1 MKKYFMSVAALAGMM
16 SLAACSSDDIV
27 SPADNDVQTIK
38 IAVASTG
45 DKSTRSRDLNSEEP
59 GQNIESVAVV
69 IRNKATNAVVYQK
82 VIPNWNTDKVSSI
95 YTDNGHGRECTLKL
109 EGADRL
115 NAGEYTITAVGYTA
129 ADFKDNTNTIESAT
143 KGKVVAG
150 NFTAEVADGKAA
162 QEAFAG
168 ESSINL
174 LENHAAINTSVTL
187 HRQVAGYYGYF
198 TSIPVE
204 VNSKKVTNVRLVAR
218 SKNMKLT
225 YGNFNSSFTTTTTNS
240 DIMYVVN
247 GSEPT
252 ITKDAKFNGS
262 ADNDAYTVY
271 NIKVAEWFTQGDM
284 NNDGILDEKDALT
297 TKDGKEGWTNA
308 LAAKGYKTYQKGTI
322 FAGGFAVPFA
332 ATADATLELQLLDET
347 GEILK
352 SWTVAMATA
361 QPTGKGV
368 DGVDLT
374 VPETAQNFSF
384 FRNHMYTLGKKV
396 DNTDKPGTTTP
407 DEPEPLDKSQSM
419 ILRVNDNWE
428 VINRMTIG
436 D

>member
-59 GQNIESVAVV
+59 GQNIENVAVV

-82 VIPNWNTDKVSSI
+82 VITNWNTDPVSKP
-95 YTDNGHGRECTLKL
+95 YTENGHGRECTLKL
-109 EGADRL
+109 EKGQRL
-115 NAGEYTITAVGYTA
+115 KAGEYTITAVGYTA

-143 KGKVVAG
+143 MGKVVPG
-150 NFTAEVADGKAA
+150 NFTAEVPDDKAA

-168 ESSINL
+168 ESSIKL
-174 LENHAAINTSVTL
+174 LEDYAAINPSVTL

-198 TSIPVE
+198 TSIPVK
-204 VNSKKVTNVRLVAR
+204 VNNKTVTDVRLVAR
-218 SKNMKLT
+218 SKNTKLT
-225 YGNFNSSFTTTTTNS
+225 YGNFNSNFTTTNS
-240 DIMYVVN
+240 DVMYVVN
-247 GSEPT
+247 GSEPAT
-252 ITKDAKFNGS
+252 TKDAKFNGS
-262 ADNDAYTVY
+262 ADNDAYTLY
-271 NIKVAEWFTQGDM
+271 NIKVVDWFTKGDT
-284 NNDGILDEKDALT
+284 NNDGILDEKDALI
-297 TKDGKEGWTNA
+297 KDGWTNA
-308 LAAKGYKTYQKGTI
+308 LAGKGYLTYQPGTI

-332 ATADATLELQLLDET
+332 ATADATLELQLLDVS

-361 QPTGKGV
+361 QSAGQGV
-368 DGVDLT
+368 DGVALT
-374 VPETAQNFSF
+374 VPETTQNFSF

-396 DNTDKPGTTTP
+396 DNTKDKPGTTTP
-407 DEPEPLDKSQSM
+407 DQPEPLDKSQSM

>member
-59 GQNIESVAVV
+59 AQNIENVAVV
-69 IRNKATNAVVYQK
+69 IRNKKTNEVVYHK
-82 VIPNWNTDKVSSI
+82 IIPNWNTETVSKP

-129 ADFKDNTNTIESAT
+129 ADFKENTNTIESAT
-143 KGKVVAG
+143 KGKIVTG
-150 NFTAEVADGKAA
+150 NFTAEVPDDKAA

-168 ESSINL
+168 ESSIEL

-198 TSIPVE
+198 TSIPVKVDNKE
-204 VNSKKVTNVRLVAR
+204 VTNVRLVAR

-225 YGNFNSSFTTTTTNS
+225 YGNFNTNFTTTNS

-247 GSEPT
+247 GSEPAT
-252 ITKDAKFNGS
+252 TKDAKFKGS

-271 NIKVAEWFTQGDM
+271 NIKVTDWFSLGDT
-284 NNDGILDEKDALT
+284 NNDGILDEKDN
-297 TKDGKEGWTNA
+297 GWTNA
-308 LAAKGYKTYQKGTI
+308 LATKGYLTYQPGTI

-332 ATADATLELQLLDET
+332 AVDAATLELQLLDAS
-347 GEILK
+347 GDILK
-352 SWTVAMATA
+352 SWTVEMAAA
-361 QPTGKGV
+361 QSAGQDVEKAALPV
-368 DGVDLT
+368 A
-374 VPETAQNFSF
+374 ETTQHFSF
-384 FRNHMYTLGKKV
+384 FRNHMYTLGKKM
-396 DNTDKPGTTTP
+396 DNTTTPGTTP
-407 DEPEPLDKSQSM
+407 DQPEPLDKSQSM

>member
-59 GQNIESVAVV
+59 NQNIENVAVV
-69 IRNKATNAVVYQK
+69 IRDKANTVVYQK
-82 VIPNWNTDKVSSI
+82 VITDWKTASSI

-143 KGKVVAG
+143 KGKVVPG
-150 NFTAEVADGKAA
+150 NFTAEVPDDKAA

-174 LENHAAINTSVTL
+174 LADHAAINTSVTL

-198 TSIPVE
+198 TSIPVKVDNKE
-204 VNSKKVTNVRLVAR
+204 VTDVRLVAR

-225 YGNFNSSFTTTTTNS
+225 YGNFNSSFTTTN
-240 DIMYVVN
+240 DKIMYVVN
-247 GSEPT
+247 GSEAAT
-252 ITKDAKFNGS
+252 TKDAKFKGS
-262 ADNDAYTVY
+262 ADNNAYTVY
-271 NIKVAEWFTQGDM
+271 NIKVTDWFKNGDT
-284 NNDGILDEKDALT
+284 NKDGILDEKD
-297 TKDGKEGWTNA
+297 DWTNA
-308 LAAKGYKTYQKGTI
+308 LAGKGYLTYQKGTI

-332 ATADATLELQLLDET
+332 AANDATLELQLLDGT

-352 SWTVAMATA
+352 SWTVEMATA
-361 QPTGKGV
+361 QSAGQDVEKAALPV
-368 DGVDLT
+368 A
-374 VPETAQNFSF
+374 ETTQNFSF

-396 DNTDKPGTTTP
+396 DNTDNKPGTTTP
-407 DEPEPLDKSQSM
+407 DQPEPLDKSQSI

>member
-59 GQNIESVAVV
+59 AQNIENVAVV
-69 IRNKATNAVVYQK
+69 IRNKATNAVVYQT
-82 VIPNWNTDKVSSI
+82 IINGWNTKSNI
-95 YTDNGHGRECTLKL
+95 YTDNGHGREYTLKL
-109 EGADRL
+109 EKDQRL
-115 NAGEYTITAVGYTA
+115 KAGEYTITAVGYTA
-129 ADFKDNTNTIESAT
+129 DDFKSNTIVNAT
-143 KGKVVAG
+143 KGNVAAG

-168 ESSINL
+168 ESSIKL
-174 LENHAAINTSVTL
+174 LEDYAAINPSVTL

-198 TSIPVE
+198 TSIPVKVDNKE
-204 VNSKKVTNVRLVAR
+204 VTDVRLVAR

-225 YGNFNSSFTTTTTNS
+225 YGNFNSNFTTTN
-240 DIMYVVN
+240 DKIMYVVN
-247 GSEPT
+247 GSEAAT
-252 ITKDAKFNGS
+252 TKDAKFKGS

-271 NIKVAEWFTQGDM
+271 DIKVAKWFTKGDT
-284 NNDGILDEKDALT
+284 NNDGILDEKDALA
-297 TKDGKEGWTNA
+297 KDGWTNA
-308 LAAKGYKTYQKGTI
+308 LADKDYLTYQKGTI

-332 ATADATLELQLLDET
+332 ATADATLELQLLDAS

-352 SWTVAMATA
+352 SWTVEMATA
-361 QPTGKGV
+361 QTAGQGV
-368 DGVDLT
+368 DGVALT
-374 VPETAQNFSF
+374 VPETVQNFSF

-396 DNTDKPGTTTP
+396 DNTTTPGTTP
-407 DEPEPLDKSQSM
+407 DQPEPLDKSQSM

>member
-59 GQNIESVAVV
+59 NQNIENVAVV
-69 IRNKATNAVVYQK
+69 IRNKATNAVVYHK
-82 VIPNWNTDKVSSI
+82 VIANWNTDKVSSI

-129 ADFKDNTNTIESAT
+129 ADFKNNTIEGAT
-143 KGKVVAG
+143 TGKASG

-174 LENHAAINTSVTL
+174 LADHAAINTSVTL

-198 TSIPVE
+198 TSIPVKVDNKE
-204 VNSKKVTNVRLVAR
+204 VTNVRLVAR
-218 SKNMKLT
+218 SKNTKLT
-225 YGNFNSSFTTTTTNS
+225 YGNFNSSFTTTN
-240 DIMYVVN
+240 DNIMYVVN
-247 GSEPT
+247 GSEAAT
-252 ITKDAKFNGS
+252 TKDAKFNGS
-262 ADNDAYTVY
+262 TANDAYTVY
-271 NIKVAEWFTQGDM
+271 NIKVADWFTQGDT
-284 NNDGILDEKDALT
+284 NKDGILDEKD
-297 TKDGKEGWTNA
+297 DWINA
-308 LAAKGYKTYQKGTI
+308 LAAKGYLTYQKGTI

-332 ATADATLELQLLDET
+332 AANDATLELQLLDVN
-347 GEILK
+347 GDILK
-352 SWTVAMATA
+352 SWTVAMAAA

-374 VPETAQNFSF
+374 VPETTKNFSF

-396 DNTDKPGTTTP
+396 DNTNTPGTTP
-407 DEPEPLDKSQSM
+407 DQPEPLDKSQSM

>member
-1 MKKYFMSVAALAGMM
+1 MKKFFMSVAALAGMM

-27 SPADNDVQTIK
+27 SPADNDVQTIQ

-45 DKSTRSRDLNSEEP
+45 DKATRGRDLNSEEP
-59 GQNIESVAVV
+59 AQKIENVAVV
-69 IRNKATNAVVYQK
+69 IRDKATNTVVYQTIINDWDTK
-82 VIPNWNTDKVSSI
+82 SKP

-143 KGKVVAG
+143 KGKVVPG
-150 NFTAEVADGKAA
+150 NFTAEVPDDKAA

-168 ESSINL
+168 ESSIKL
-174 LENHAAINTSVTL
+174 LEDHAAINPSVTL

-204 VNSKKVTNVRLVAR
+204 VNGKKVTNVRLVAR
-218 SKNMKLT
+218 SKNTKLT
-225 YGNFNSSFTTTTTNS
+225 YGNFNSSFTTTN
-240 DIMYVVN
+240 DKIMYVVN
-247 GSEPT
+247 GSEPAT
-252 ITKDAKFNGS
+252 TKDAKFKGS
-262 ADNDAYTVY
+262 ADNNAYTVY
-271 NIKVAEWFTQGDM
+271 NIKVDAWFTHGDM
-284 NNDGILDEKDALT
+284 NNDGILDEKDALI
-297 TKDGKEGWTNA
+297 KDGWTNA
-308 LAAKGYKTYQKGTI
+308 LADKGYLTYQPGTI

-332 ATADATLELQLLDET
+332 ATADATLELQLLDVS

-361 QPTGKGV
+361 QSAGQGV
-368 DGVDLT
+368 DGVALT
-374 VPETAQNFSF
+374 VPETTQNFSF

-396 DNTDKPGTTTP
+396 DNTKDKPGTTTP
-407 DEPEPLDKSQSM
+407 DEPEPLDKAQSI

>member
-69 IRNKATNAVVYQK
+69 IRDKATNAVVYHK
-82 VIPNWNTDKVSSI
+82 IITDWNTASSI
-95 YTDNGHGRECTLKL
+95 YTDNGHGREYTLKL
-109 EGADRL
+109 EKEQRL

-129 ADFKDNTNTIESAT
+129 ADFKNNTIESAT
-143 KGKVVAG
+143 TGVAAG

-168 ESSINL
+168 ESSIKL
-174 LENHAAINTSVTL
+174 LEDHEGINPSVTL

-218 SKNMKLT
+218 SKNTKLT
-225 YGNFNSSFTTTTTNS
+225 YGNFNSNFTTTNK

-247 GSEPT
+247 GSEPAT
-252 ITKDAKFNGS
+252 TKDAKFNGS

-271 NIKVAEWFTQGDM
+271 NIKVDEWFTNGDT
-284 NNDGILDEKDALT
+284 NNDGILDEKD
-297 TKDGKEGWTNA
+297 EGWKNPLT
-308 LAAKGYKTYQKGTI
+308 AKGYKTYQPGTI

-332 ATADATLELQLLDET
+332 ATADATLELQLLDVS

-352 SWTVAMATA
+352 SWTVAMAAA
-361 QPTGKGV
+361 QPNGQGV
-368 DGVDLT
+368 DGVALT

-407 DEPEPLDKSQSM
+407 DQPEPLDKSQSM

>member
-1 MKKYFMSVAALAGMM
+1 MSVAALAGMM

-45 DKSTRSRDLNSEEP
+45 DKSMRSRDLNSEEP
-59 GQNIESVAVV
+59 AQKIENVAVV
-69 IRNKATNAVVYQK
+69 IRDKANKVVYQTIINDWDTK
-82 VIPNWNTDKVSSI
+82 SKP

-109 EGADRL
+109 EGNDRL

-143 KGKVVAG
+143 MGKVVPG
-150 NFTAEVADGKAA
+150 NFTAEVPDDKAA

-198 TSIPVE
+198 TSIPVK
-204 VNSKKVTNVRLVAR
+204 VDNKDVTNVRLVAR

-225 YGNFNSSFTTTTTNS
+225 YGNFNSNFTTTNS

-247 GSEPT
+247 GSEPAT
-252 ITKDAKFNGS
+252 IKDAKFKGS

-271 NIKVAEWFTQGDM
+271 NIKVTEWFTKGDT
-284 NNDGILDEKDALT
+284 NKDGILDEKDT
-297 TKDGKEGWTNA
+297 NWTNP
-308 LAAKGYKTYQKGTI
+308 LEPNGYKTYQPGTI

-332 ATADATLELQLLDET
+332 ATDAATLELQLLDAS

-352 SWTVAMATA
+352 SWTVEMAAA
-361 QPTGKGV
+361 QPTGQDV
-368 DGVDLT
+368 DKVALPT
-374 VPETAQNFSF
+374 ETTQNFSF

-396 DNTDKPGTTTP
+396 DNTKDKPGTTTP
-407 DEPEPLDKSQSM
+407 DQPEPLDKSQSM

>member
-1 MKKYFMSVAALAGMM
+1 MSVAALAGMM

-59 GQNIESVAVV
+59 GQNIENVAVV

-82 VIPNWNTDKVSSI
+82 VITNWNLETVSKP

-109 EGADRL
+109 EGDDRL

-143 KGKVVAG
+143 KGKVVPG
-150 NFTAEVADGKAA
+150 NFTAEVPDDKAA

-198 TSIPVE
+198 TSIPVK
-204 VNSKKVTNVRLVAR
+204 VNNKTVTNVRLVAR
-218 SKNMKLT
+218 SKNTKLT
-225 YGNFNSSFTTTTTNS
+225 YGNFNSNFTTTN
-240 DIMYVVN
+240 DKIMYVVN
-247 GSEPT
+247 GSEPAT
-252 ITKDAKFNGS
+252 TKDAKFNGS
-262 ADNDAYTVY
+262 AENDAYTVY
-271 NIKVAEWFTQGDM
+271 NIKVDEWFTTSDT
-284 NNDGILDEKDALT
+284 NKDGILDEKD
-297 TKDGKEGWTNA
+297 DWTNA
-308 LAAKGYKTYQKGTI
+308 LAGKGYLTYQKGTI

-332 ATADATLELQLLDET
+332 AANDATLELQLLDAS

-361 QPTGKGV
+361 QPTGQDVEKAT
-368 DGVDLT
+368 LPAET
-374 VPETAQNFSF
+374 VQNFSF

>member
-1 MKKYFMSVAALAGMM
+1 MSVAALAGMM

-45 DKSTRSRDLNSEEP
+45 DKSMRSRDLNSEEP
-59 GQNIESVAVV
+59 AQKIENVAVV
-69 IRNKATNAVVYQK
+69 IRDKATNTVVYQTIINDWDTK
-82 VIPNWNTDKVSSI
+82 SKP

-109 EGADRL
+109 EGNDRL

-143 KGKVVAG
+143 MGKVVPG
-150 NFTAEVADGKAA
+150 NFTAEVPDDKAA

-198 TSIPVE
+198 TSIPVK
-204 VNSKKVTNVRLVAR
+204 VDNKDVTNVRLVAR

-225 YGNFNSSFTTTTTNS
+225 YGNFNSNFTTTNS

-247 GSEPT
+247 GSEPAT
-252 ITKDAKFNGS
+252 IKDAKFKGS

-271 NIKVAEWFTQGDM
+271 NIKVTDWFTKGDT
-284 NNDGILDEKDALT
+284 NKDGILDEKDT
-297 TKDGKEGWTNA
+297 NWTNP
-308 LAAKGYKTYQKGTI
+308 LEPNGYKTYQPGTI

-332 ATADATLELQLLDET
+332 ATDAATLELQLLDAS

-352 SWTVAMATA
+352 SWTVEMAAA
-361 QPTGKGV
+361 QPTGQDV
-368 DGVDLT
+368 DKVALPT
-374 VPETAQNFSF
+374 ETTQNFSF

-396 DNTDKPGTTTP
+396 DNKDSHTPGTNP
-407 DEPEPLDKSQSM
+407 NEPEPLDKAQSI

>member
-1 MKKYFMSVAALAGMM
+1 MKKFFMSVAALAGMM

-27 SPADNDVQTIK
+27 SPADNDVQTIQ

-45 DKSTRSRDLNSEEP
+45 DKATRGRDLNSEEP
-59 GQNIESVAVV
+59 DQKIESVTVV
-69 IRNKATNAVVYQK
+69 IRNKATNAVVYK
-82 VIPNWNTDKVSSI
+82 GDIPKWNTVSST
-95 YTDNGHGRECTLKL
+95 YTDNGHGRKYTLKL

-129 ADFKDNTNTIESAT
+129 DDFKTNTIVDAK
-143 KGKVVAG
+143 KGEVAAG

-168 ESSINL
+168 ESSIKL
-174 LENHAAINTSVTL
+174 LEDHAAINPSVTL

-204 VNSKKVTNVRLVAR
+204 VNSKKVTDVRLVAR

-225 YGNFNSSFTTTTTNS
+225 YGNFNSSFTTTNK

-247 GSEPT
+247 GSEPAT
-252 ITKDAKFNGS
+252 TKDAKFKGS
-262 ADNDAYTVY
+262 ADNDAYTLY
-271 NIKVAEWFTQGDM
+271 NIKVTEWFTKGDT
-284 NNDGILDEKDALT
+284 NKDGILDEKDT
-297 TKDGKEGWTNA
+297 NWTNP
-308 LAAKGYKTYQKGTI
+308 LEPNGYKTYQPGTI
-322 FAGGFAVPFA
+322 FAGGFAVPFT
-332 ATADATLELQLLDET
+332 ATDAATLELQLLDES

-352 SWTVAMATA
+352 SWTVAMATP
-361 QPTGKGV
+361 QPAGQGV
-368 DGVDLT
+368 DGVALT

-396 DNTDKPGTTTP
+396 DNTNNKPGTTTP
-407 DEPEPLDKSQSM
+407 DQPEPLDKSQSI

>member
-1 MKKYFMSVAALAGMM
+1 MSVAALAGMM

-59 GQNIESVAVV
+59 AQNIGNVAVV
-69 IRNKATNAVVYQK
+69 IRDKANKVVYQK
-82 VIPNWNTDKVSSI
+82 VITDWQTASNI
-95 YTDNGHGRECTLKL
+95 YTDNGHGREYTLKL
-109 EGADRL
+109 EKGKRL
-115 NAGEYTITAVGYTA
+115 KAGEYTITAVGYTA
-129 ADFKDNTNTIESAT
+129 GDFKSNTILDAT
-143 KGKVVAG
+143 EGNVAAG
-150 NFTAEVADGKAA
+150 NFTAEEADGKAA

-174 LENHAAINTSVTL
+174 LEDYAAINPSVTL

-198 TSIPVE
+198 TSIPVK
-204 VNSKKVTNVRLVAR
+204 VNNKTVTNVRLVAR
-218 SKNMKLT
+218 SKNTKLT
-225 YGNFNSSFTTTTTNS
+225 YGNFNSSFTTTNR

-247 GSEPT
+247 GSEPAT
-252 ITKDAKFNGS
+252 TKDAKFKGS

-271 NIKVAEWFTQGDM
+271 NIKVDEWFTQGDM
-284 NNDGILDEKDALT
+284 NNDGILDEKDALI
-297 TKDGKEGWTNA
+297 TKGGKKGWTNA
-308 LAAKGYKTYQKGTI
+308 LESKGYKTYQEGTI

-332 ATADATLELQLLDET
+332 ATADATLELQLLDAS

-352 SWTVAMATA
+352 SWTVEMATA
-361 QPTGKGV
+361 QTAGQGV
-368 DGVDLT
+368 DGVALPT
-374 VPETAQNFSF
+374 ETTQNFSF

>member
-1 MKKYFMSVAALAGMM
+1 MSVAALAGMM

-45 DKSTRSRDLNSEEP
+45 DKSMRSRDLNSEEP
-59 GQNIESVAVV
+59 AQKIENVAVV
-69 IRNKATNAVVYQK
+69 IRDKANKVVSQTIINDWDTK
-82 VIPNWNTDKVSSI
+82 SKP

-109 EGADRL
+109 EGNDRL

-143 KGKVVAG
+143 MGKVVPG
-150 NFTAEVADGKAA
+150 NFTAEVPDDKAA

-198 TSIPVE
+198 TSIPVK
-204 VNSKKVTNVRLVAR
+204 VDNKDVTNVRLVAR

-225 YGNFNSSFTTTTTNS
+225 YGNFNSNFTTTNS

-247 GSEPT
+247 GSEPAT
-252 ITKDAKFNGS
+252 IKDAKFKGS

-271 NIKVAEWFTQGDM
+271 NIKVTDWFTKGDT
-284 NNDGILDEKDALT
+284 NKDGILDEKDT
-297 TKDGKEGWTNA
+297 NWTNP
-308 LAAKGYKTYQKGTI
+308 LEPNGYKTYQPGTI

-332 ATADATLELQLLDET
+332 ATDAATLELQLLDAS

-352 SWTVAMATA
+352 SWTVEMAAA
-361 QPTGKGV
+361 QPTGQDV
-368 DGVDLT
+368 DKVALPT
-374 VPETAQNFSF
+374 ETTQNFSF

-396 DNTDKPGTTTP
+396 DNTKDKPGTTTP
-407 DEPEPLDKSQSM
+407 DQPEPLDKSQSM

>member
-1 MKKYFMSVAALAGMM
+1 MSVAALAGMM

-59 GQNIESVAVV
+59 GQNIENVAVV
-69 IRNKATNAVVYQK
+69 IRNKATNAVVYQT
-82 VIPNWNTDKVSSI
+82 IINDWNTKSSI
-95 YTDNGHGRECTLKL
+95 YTDNGHGREYTLKL
-109 EGADRL
+109 EAAKRL

-129 ADFKDNTNTIESAT
+129 DDFKNNTIESAT
-143 KGKVVAG
+143 TGVVAG

-198 TSIPVE
+198 TSIPVKVDNKE
-204 VNSKKVTNVRLVAR
+204 VTNVRLVAR
-218 SKNMKLT
+218 SKNTKLT
-225 YGNFNSSFTTTTTNS
+225 YGNFNSSFTTTNS

-247 GSEPT
+247 GSEPAT
-252 ITKDAKFNGS
+252 TKDAKFKGS
-262 ADNDAYTVY
+262 ADNDAYTLY
-271 NIKVAEWFTQGDM
+271 NIKVADWFTTGDT
-284 NNDGILDEKDALT
+284 NKDGILDEKDT
-297 TKDGKEGWTNA
+297 NWTNA
-308 LAAKGYKTYQKGTI
+308 LEAKGYKTYQPGTI

-332 ATADATLELQLLDET
+332 ATDAATLELQLLDAS

-361 QPTGKGV
+361 QPAGQGV
-368 DGVDLT
+368 DGVALT

-384 FRNHMYTLGKKV
+384 FRNHMYTLGKKM

>member
-1 MKKYFMSVAALAGMM
+1 MSVAALAGMM

-59 GQNIESVAVV
+59 NQNIENVAVV
-69 IRNKATNAVVYQK
+69 IRDKANTVVYQK
-82 VIPNWNTDKVSSI
+82 VITDWKTASSI
-95 YTDNGHGRECTLKL
+95 YTDNGHGREYTLKL
-109 EGADRL
+109 EKGQRL
-115 NAGEYTITAVGYTA
+115 KAGEYTITAVGYTA
-129 ADFKDNTNTIESAT
+129 ADFKNNTIESAT
-143 KGKVVAG
+143 GVVAG

-168 ESSINL
+168 ESSIKL
-174 LENHAAINTSVTL
+174 LEDYAAINPSVTL

-198 TSIPVE
+198 TSIPFK
-204 VNSKKVTNVRLVAR
+204 VNNKTVTNVRLVAR
-218 SKNMKLT
+218 SKNTKLT
-225 YGNFNSSFTTTTTNS
+225 YGNFNSNFTTTN
-240 DIMYVVN
+240 DKIMYVVN
-247 GSEPT
+247 GSEPAT
-252 ITKDAKFNGS
+252 TKDAKFNGS
-262 ADNDAYTVY
+262 AENDAYTVY
-271 NIKVAEWFTQGDM
+271 NIKVDDWFTQGDM

-297 TKDGKEGWTNA
+297 EGGWTNA
-308 LAAKGYKTYQKGTI
+308 LADKGYLTYQPGTI

-332 ATADATLELQLLDET
+332 ATTAATLELQLLDAS

-352 SWTVAMATA
+352 SWTVAMATKQTA
-361 QPTGKGV
+361 GQGV
-368 DGVDLT
+368 DGVALT
-374 VPETAQNFSF
+374 VPETVQNFSF

-396 DNTDKPGTTTP
+396 DNTKDKPGTTTP

>member
-45 DKSTRSRDLNSEEP
+45 DKSTRSRDLYSEEP
-59 GQNIESVAVV
+59 AQNIENVAVV
-69 IRNKATNAVVYQK
+69 IRDKATNTVVYQTIINGWDTK
-82 VIPNWNTDKVSSI
+82 SKP
-95 YTDNGHGRECTLKL
+95 YTDNGHGREYTLKL
-109 EGADRL
+109 EKDQRL
-115 NAGEYTITAVGYTA
+115 NAGKYTITAVGYTA

-143 KGKVVAG
+143 KGKVVPG
-150 NFTAEVADGKAA
+150 NFTAEVPDDKAA

-168 ESSINL
+168 ESSIEL

-204 VNSKKVTNVRLVAR
+204 VNSKKVTDVRLVAR

-225 YGNFNSSFTTTTTNS
+225 YGNFNSSFTTTNK

-247 GSEPT
+247 GSEPAT
-252 ITKDAKFNGS
+252 TKDAKFNGS
-262 ADNDAYTVY
+262 AENDAYTVY
-271 NIKVAEWFTQGDM
+271 NIKVTDWFTKGDT
-284 NNDGILDEKDALT
+284 NKDGILDEKDT
-297 TKDGKEGWTNA
+297 NWTNP
-308 LAAKGYKTYQKGTI
+308 LEPNGYKTSQPGTI

-332 ATADATLELQLLDET
+332 ATDAATLELQLLDAS

-352 SWTVAMATA
+352 SWTVEMAAA
-361 QPTGKGV
+361 QPTGQDV
-368 DGVDLT
+368 DKVALPT
-374 VPETAQNFSF
+374 ETTQNFSF

-396 DNTDKPGTTTP
+396 DNTNNKPGTTTP
-407 DEPEPLDKSQSM
+407 DQPEPLDKSQSM

>member
-45 DKSTRSRDLNSEEP
+45 DKATRGRDLNSEEP
-59 GQNIESVAVV
+59 DQKIENVTVV
-69 IRNKATNAVVYQK
+69 IRDKANTVVYQTIINDWDTK
-82 VIPNWNTDKVSSI
+82 SKP
-95 YTDNGHGRECTLKL
+95 YTDNGHGREYTLKL
-109 EGADRL
+109 EKDQRL

-143 KGKVVAG
+143 KGKVVPG
-150 NFTAEVADGKAA
+150 NFTAEVPDDKAA

-168 ESSINL
+168 ESSIEL

-204 VNSKKVTNVRLVAR
+204 VNGKKVTDVRLVAR

-225 YGNFNSSFTTTTTNS
+225 YGNFNSSFTTTNK

-247 GSEPT
+247 GSEPAT
-252 ITKDAKFNGS
+252 TKDAKFKGS
-262 ADNDAYTVY
+262 ADNDAYTLY
-271 NIKVAEWFTQGDM
+271 NIKVGDWFTKGDT
-284 NNDGILDEKDALT
+284 NNDGILDEKDVL
-297 TKDGKEGWTNA
+297 TKDGEEAWINPLKS
-308 LAAKGYKTYQKGTI
+308 KGYETYQKGTI

-332 ATADATLELQLLDET
+332 AVDAATLELQLLDVS

-352 SWTVAMATA
+352 SWTVEMAAA
-361 QPTGKGV
+361 QPTGQDV
-368 DGVDLT
+368 DKVALPT
-374 VPETAQNFSF
+374 ETTQNFSF

-396 DNTDKPGTTTP
+396 DNTNNKPGTTTP
-407 DEPEPLDKSQSM
+407 DQPEPLDKSQSM

>member
-45 DKSTRSRDLNSEEP
+45 DKATRGRDLNSEEP
-59 GQNIESVAVV
+59 DQKIENVTVV

-82 VIPNWNTDKVSSI
+82 VITNWNTDPVSKP
-95 YTDNGHGRECTLKL
+95 YTENGHGRECTLKL
-109 EGADRL
+109 EKDQRL

-143 KGKVVAG
+143 MGKVVPG

-168 ESSINL
+168 ESSIKL
-174 LENHAAINTSVTL
+174 LEDHAAINPSVTL

-204 VNSKKVTNVRLVAR
+204 VNSKKVTDVRLVAR

-225 YGNFNSSFTTTTTNS
+225 YGNFNSSFTTTNK

-247 GSEPT
+247 GSEPAT
-252 ITKDAKFNGS
+252 AKDAKFKGS
-262 ADNDAYTVY
+262 ADNDAYTLY
-271 NIKVAEWFTQGDM
+271 NIKVTEWFTEGDT
-284 NNDGILDEKDALT
+284 NKDGILDEKDT
-297 TKDGKEGWTNA
+297 NWTNP
-308 LAAKGYKTYQKGTI
+308 LEPNGYKTYQPGTI

-332 ATADATLELQLLDET
+332 ATDAATLELQLLDES

-352 SWTVAMATA
+352 SWTVAMATP
-361 QPTGKGV
+361 QPAGQGV
-368 DGVDLT
+368 DGVALT

-407 DEPEPLDKSQSM
+407 DEPEPLDKAQSI

>member
-27 SPADNDVQTIK
+27 SPADNDVQTIQ

-45 DKSTRSRDLNSEEP
+45 DKATRGRDLNSEEP
-59 GQNIESVAVV
+59 DQKIESVTVV
-69 IRNKATNAVVYQK
+69 IRNKATNAVVYK
-82 VIPNWNTDKVSSI
+82 GDIPKWNTVSST
-95 YTDNGHGRECTLKL
+95 YTDNGHGRKYTLKL

-129 ADFKDNTNTIESAT
+129 DDFKTNTIVDAK
-143 KGKVVAG
+143 KGEVAAG

-168 ESSINL
+168 ESSIKL
-174 LENHAAINTSVTL
+174 LEDHAAINPSVTL

-204 VNSKKVTNVRLVAR
+204 VNSKKVTDVRLVAR

-225 YGNFNSSFTTTTTNS
+225 YGNFNSSFTTTNK
-240 DIMYVVN
+240 DAMYVVN
-247 GSEPT
+247 GSEPAT
-252 ITKDAKFNGS
+252 TKDAKFKGS
-262 ADNDAYTVY
+262 ADNDAYTLY
-271 NIKVAEWFTQGDM
+271 NIKVTKWFTKGDT
-284 NNDGILDEKDALT
+284 NKDGILDEKDT
-297 TKDGKEGWTNA
+297 NWTNP
-308 LAAKGYKTYQKGTI
+308 LEPNGYKTYQPGTI

-332 ATADATLELQLLDET
+332 ATDAATLELQLLDES

-352 SWTVAMATA
+352 SWTVAMATPQLA
-361 QPTGKGV
+361 GQGV
-368 DGVDLT
+368 DGVALT

-396 DNTDKPGTTTP
+396 DNTKDKPGTTTP
-407 DEPEPLDKSQSM
+407 DQPEPLDKSQSI

>member
-59 GQNIESVAVV
+59 AQNIENVAVV
-69 IRNKATNAVVYQK
+69 IRNKKTNEVVYHK
-82 VIPNWNTDKVSSI
+82 IIANWNTETVSKP

-129 ADFKDNTNTIESAT
+129 ADFKNNTIESAT
-143 KGKVVAG
+143 GVAAG

-174 LENHAAINTSVTL
+174 LADHAAINTSVTL

-198 TSIPVE
+198 TSIPVKVDNKE
-204 VNSKKVTNVRLVAR
+204 VTDVRLVAR
-218 SKNMKLT
+218 SKNTKLT
-225 YGNFNSSFTTTTTNS
+225 YGNFNSSFTTTNS

-247 GSEPT
+247 GSEPAT
-252 ITKDAKFNGS
+252 TKDAKFKGS
-262 ADNDAYTVY
+262 AANDAYTLY
-271 NIKVAEWFTQGDM
+271 NIKVADWFTKGDT

-297 TKDGKEGWTNA
+297 KNGWTNA
-308 LAAKGYKTYQKGTI
+308 LADKGYLTYQPGTI

-332 ATADATLELQLLDET
+332 AADAATLELQLLDVN

-352 SWTVAMATA
+352 SWTVEMATA
-361 QPTGKGV
+361 QPAGQDV
-368 DGVDLT
+368 DKVAL
-374 VPETAQNFSF
+374 PAETTQNFSF
-384 FRNHMYTLGKKV
+384 FRNHMYTLGKKM
-396 DNTDKPGTTTP
+396 DNTNTPGTTP
-407 DEPEPLDKSQSM
+407 DQPEPLDKSQSM

>member
-1 MKKYFMSVAALAGMM
+1 MSVAALAGMM

-59 GQNIESVAVV
+59 GQNIENVAVV
-69 IRNKATNAVVYQK
+69 IRNKKTNEVVYHK
-82 VIPNWNTDKVSSI
+82 VIANWNTDEVSSI

-129 ADFKDNTNTIESAT
+129 ADFKNNTIESAT
-143 KGKVVAG
+143 GVVAG

-174 LENHAAINTSVTL
+174 LADHAAINTSVTL

-198 TSIPVE
+198 TSIPVKVDNKE
-204 VNSKKVTNVRLVAR
+204 VTNVRLVAR

-225 YGNFNSSFTTTTTNS
+225 YGNFNSSFTTTNS

-247 GSEPT
+247 GSEAAT
-252 ITKDAKFNGS
+252 TKDAKFNGS
-262 ADNDAYTVY
+262 AENDAYTVY
-271 NIKVAEWFTQGDM
+271 NIKVADWFTKGDT
-284 NNDGILDEKDALT
+284 NKDGILDEKD
-297 TKDGKEGWTNA
+297 DWTNA
-308 LAAKGYKTYQKGTI
+308 LAAKG
-322 FAGGFAVPFA
+322 
-332 ATADATLELQLLDET
+332 
-347 GEILK
+347 
-352 SWTVAMATA
+352 
-361 QPTGKGV
+361 
-368 DGVDLT
+368 
-374 VPETAQNFSF
+374 
-384 FRNHMYTLGKKV
+384 
-396 DNTDKPGTTTP
+396 
-407 DEPEPLDKSQSM
+407 
-419 ILRVNDNWE
+419 
-428 VINRMTIG
+428 
-436 D
+436 

>member
-59 GQNIESVAVV
+59 GQNIENVAVV
-69 IRNKATNAVVYQK
+69 IRNKATNAVVYQT
-82 VIPNWNTDKVSSI
+82 IINDWNTKSSI
-95 YTDNGHGRECTLKL
+95 YTDNGHGREYTLKL
-109 EGADRL
+109 EAAKRL

-129 ADFKDNTNTIESAT
+129 DDFKNNTIESAT
-143 KGKVVAG
+143 TGVVAG

-168 ESSINL
+168 ESSIKL
-174 LENHAAINTSVTL
+174 LEDHAAINPSVTL

-198 TSIPVE
+198 TSIPVK
-204 VNSKKVTNVRLVAR
+204 VNNKTVTNVRLVAR
-218 SKNMKLT
+218 SKNTKLT
-225 YGNFNSSFTTTTTNS
+225 YGNFNSNFTTTNS
-240 DIMYVVN
+240 DVMYVVN
-247 GSEPT
+247 GSEPAT
-252 ITKDAKFNGS
+252 TKDAKFNGS

-271 NIKVAEWFTQGDM
+271 NIKVDEWFTNGDT
-284 NNDGILDEKDALT
+284 NNDGILDEKDEDWKNPLT
-297 TKDGKEGWTNA
+297 
-308 LAAKGYKTYQKGTI
+308 AKGYKTYQPGTI

-332 ATADATLELQLLDET
+332 ATADATLELQLLDVS

-361 QPTGKGV
+361 QHDGQGV
-368 DGVDLT
+368 DGVALT
-374 VPETAQNFSF
+374 VPETTQNFSF
-384 FRNHMYTLGKKV
+384 FRNHMYTLGKKM
-396 DNTDKPGTTTP
+396 DNTTTPGTTP
-407 DEPEPLDKSQSM
+407 DQPEPLDKSQSM

>member
-59 GQNIESVAVV
+59 GQNIENVAVV
-69 IRNKATNAVVYQK
+69 IRDKANTVVYQK
-82 VIPNWNTDKVSSI
+82 VITDWKAASNI
-95 YTDNGHGRECTLKL
+95 YTDNGHGREYTLKL
-109 EGADRL
+109 EKEQRL

-129 ADFKDNTNTIESAT
+129 ADFKNNTIESAT
-143 KGKVVAG
+143 TGVAAG

-168 ESSINL
+168 ESSIKL
-174 LENHAAINTSVTL
+174 LEDHEGINPSVTL

-198 TSIPVE
+198 TSIPVK
-204 VNSKKVTNVRLVAR
+204 VNNKTVTNVRLVAR

-225 YGNFNSSFTTTTTNS
+225 YGNFNSNFTTTN
-240 DIMYVVN
+240 DKIMYVVN
-247 GSEPT
+247 GSEPAT
-252 ITKDAKFNGS
+252 TKDAKFNGS
-262 ADNDAYTVY
+262 AENDAYTVY
-271 NIKVAEWFTQGDM
+271 NIKVDEWFTTGDT
-284 NNDGILDEKDALT
+284 NKDGILDEKD
-297 TKDGKEGWTNA
+297 DWTNA
-308 LAAKGYKTYQKGTI
+308 LADKGYKTYQPGTI

-332 ATADATLELQLLDET
+332 AVDAATLELQLLDAS

-352 SWTVAMATA
+352 SWTVAMATKQSA
-361 QPTGKGV
+361 GQGV
-368 DGVDLT
+368 DGVALT

-384 FRNHMYTLGKKV
+384 FRNHMYTLGKKM

>member
-1 MKKYFMSVAALAGMM
+1 MSVAALAGMM

-45 DKSTRSRDLNSEEP
+45 DKSMRSRDLNSEEP
-59 GQNIESVAVV
+59 AQKIENVAVV
-69 IRNKATNAVVYQK
+69 IRDKANKVVYQTIINDWDTK
-82 VIPNWNTDKVSSI
+82 SKP

-109 EGADRL
+109 EGNDRL

-129 ADFKDNTNTIESAT
+129 GDFKSNTIVDAT
-143 KGKVVAG
+143 KGKVAAG
-150 NFTAEVADGKAA
+150 NFTAEEADGKAA

-168 ESSINL
+168 ESSITL
-174 LENHAAINTSVTL
+174 LEDHEGINPSVTL

-198 TSIPVE
+198 TSIPV
-204 VNSKKVTNVRLVAR
+204 KVDNKDVAYVRLVAR
-218 SKNMKLT
+218 SKNTKLT
-225 YGNFNSSFTTTTTNS
+225 YGNFNSDFTTTN
-240 DIMYVVN
+240 DKIMYVVN
-247 GSEPT
+247 GSEPAT
-252 ITKDAKFNGS
+252 TKDAKFKGS

-271 NIKVAEWFTQGDM
+271 NIKVDEWFTQGDT

-297 TKDGKEGWTNA
+297 KDGKESWINA
-308 LAAKGYKTYQKGTI
+308 LADKGYLTYQPGTI

-332 ATADATLELQLLDET
+332 ATADATLELQLLDAS

-352 SWTVAMATA
+352 SWTVEMATA
-361 QPTGKGV
+361 QQAGQGV
-368 DGVDLT
+368 DGVALT
-374 VPETAQNFSF
+374 VPETVQNFSF

-396 DNTDKPGTTTP
+396 DNTDHKPGTTTP
-407 DEPEPLDKSQSM
+407 DQPEPLDKSQSM

>member
-59 GQNIESVAVV
+59 GQNIENVAVV

-82 VIPNWNTDKVSSI
+82 VITNWNTDPVSKP
-95 YTDNGHGRECTLKL
+95 YTENGHGRECTLKL
-109 EGADRL
+109 EKGQRL
-115 NAGEYTITAVGYTA
+115 KAGEYTITAVGYNA
-129 ADFKDNTNTIESAT
+129 ADFKNNTIVNAT
-143 KGKVVAG
+143 EGEFPG
-150 NFTAEVADGKAA
+150 NFTAEVADNKAP

-168 ESSINL
+168 ESSIKL
-174 LENHAAINTSVTL
+174 LEDYAAINPSVTL

-198 TSIPVE
+198 TSIPVK
-204 VNSKKVTNVRLVAR
+204 VNNKTVTDVRLVAR
-218 SKNMKLT
+218 SKNTKLT
-225 YGNFNSSFTTTTTNS
+225 YGNFNSNFTTTN
-240 DIMYVVN
+240 DKIMYVVN
-247 GSEPT
+247 GSEPAT
-252 ITKDAKFNGS
+252 TKDAKFKGS
-262 ADNDAYTVY
+262 ADNDAYTLY
-271 NIKVAEWFTQGDM
+271 NIKVAEWFTEGDT
-284 NNDGILDEKDALT
+284 NNDGILDEKDVL
-297 TKDGKEGWTNA
+297 TKDGKEAWTNP
-308 LAAKGYKTYQKGTI
+308 LKSKGYLTTQKGTI

-332 ATADATLELQLLDET
+332 ATDAATLELQLLDAS

-361 QPTGKGV
+361 QPTGQDVEKAT
-368 DGVDLT
+368 LPAET
-374 VPETAQNFSF
+374 VQNFSF

>member
-59 GQNIESVAVV
+59 GQNIENVAVV
-69 IRNKATNAVVYQK
+69 IRDKANTVVYQK
-82 VIPNWNTDKVSSI
+82 VITDWKAASSI
-95 YTDNGHGRECTLKL
+95 YTDNGHGREYTLKL
-109 EGADRL
+109 EKGQRL
-115 NAGEYTITAVGYTA
+115 KAGEYTITAVGYTA
-129 ADFKDNTNTIESAT
+129 ADFKNNTIVNAT
-143 KGKVVAG
+143 EGEFPG
-150 NFTAEVADGKAA
+150 NFTAEVADNKAP

-168 ESSINL
+168 ESSIKL
-174 LENHAAINTSVTL
+174 LEDYAAINPSVTL

-204 VNSKKVTNVRLVAR
+204 VNGKKVTNVRLVAR
-218 SKNMKLT
+218 SKNTKLT
-225 YGNFNSSFTTTTTNS
+225 YGNFNSSFTTTNK

-247 GSEPT
+247 GSEPAT
-252 ITKDAKFNGS
+252 TKDAKFKGS
-262 ADNDAYTVY
+262 AENDAYTLY
-271 NIKVAEWFTQGDM
+271 NIKVAEWFTQGDT

-297 TKDGKEGWTNA
+297 KDGKEAWINP
-308 LAAKGYKTYQKGTI
+308 LKSKGYKTYQPGTI

-332 ATADATLELQLLDET
+332 ATAAATLELQLLDAS

-361 QPTGKGV
+361 QPTGQDVEKAT
-368 DGVDLT
+368 LPAET
-374 VPETAQNFSF
+374 VQNFSF

>member
-59 GQNIESVAVV
+59 AQNIENVAVV
-69 IRNKATNAVVYQK
+69 IRNKKTNEVVYHK
-82 VIPNWNTDKVSSI
+82 IIPNWNTETVSKP

-129 ADFKDNTNTIESAT
+129 ADFKENTNTIESAT
-143 KGKVVAG
+143 KGKIVTG
-150 NFTAEVADGKAA
+150 NFTAEVPDDKAA

-168 ESSINL
+168 ESSIEL

-198 TSIPVE
+198 TSIPVKVDNKE
-204 VNSKKVTNVRLVAR
+204 VTNVRLVAR

-225 YGNFNSSFTTTTTNS
+225 YGNFNTNFTTTNS

-247 GSEPT
+247 GSEPAT
-252 ITKDAKFNGS
+252 TKDAKFKGS

-271 NIKVAEWFTQGDM
+271 NIKVTDWFSLGDT
-284 NNDGILDEKDALT
+284 NNDGILDEKDDWINPLKSKGYLT
-297 TKDGKEGWTNA
+297 T
-308 LAAKGYKTYQKGTI
+308 QKGTI

-332 ATADATLELQLLDET
+332 ATDAATLELQLLDAS

-352 SWTVAMATA
+352 SWTVAMATP
-361 QPTGKGV
+361 QPTGQGV
-368 DGVDLT
+368 DGVALT
-374 VPETAQNFSF
+374 IPETVQNFSF

>member
-59 GQNIESVAVV
+59 GQNIENVAVV

-82 VIPNWNTDKVSSI
+82 VITNWNTDPVSKP
-95 YTDNGHGRECTLKL
+95 YTENGHGRECTLKL
-109 EGADRL
+109 EKDKRL

-143 KGKVVAG
+143 MGKVVPG
-150 NFTAEVADGKAA
+150 NFTAEVPDDKAA

-204 VNSKKVTNVRLVAR
+204 VNGKKVTDVRLVAR

-225 YGNFNSSFTTTTTNS
+225 YGNFNSSFTTTN
-240 DIMYVVN
+240 DKIMYVVN
-247 GSEPT
+247 GSEPAT
-252 ITKDAKFNGS
+252 TKDAKFNGS
-262 ADNDAYTVY
+262 AENDAYTVY
-271 NIKVAEWFTQGDM
+271 NIKVTDWFTKGDT

-297 TKDGKEGWTNA
+297 EGGWTNA
-308 LAAKGYKTYQKGTI
+308 LAKKGYLTYQPGTI

-332 ATADATLELQLLDET
+332 ATDAATLELQLLDVS

-352 SWTVAMATA
+352 SWTVEMAAA
-361 QPTGKGV
+361 QPTGQDV
-368 DGVDLT
+368 DKVALPT
-374 VPETAQNFSF
+374 ETTQNFSF

-396 DNTDKPGTTTP
+396 DNTKDKPGTTTP
-407 DEPEPLDKSQSM
+407 DQPEPLDKSQSM

>member
-1 MKKYFMSVAALAGMM
+1 MSVAALAGMM

-59 GQNIESVAVV
+59 AQNIENVAVV
-69 IRNKATNAVVYQK
+69 IRDKANTVVYQK
-82 VIPNWNTDKVSSI
+82 VITDWKAASSI
-95 YTDNGHGRECTLKL
+95 YTDNGHGREYTLKL
-109 EGADRL
+109 EKGQRL
-115 NAGEYTITAVGYTA
+115 KAGEYTITAVGYTA
-129 ADFKDNTNTIESAT
+129 GDFKSNTIVDAT
-143 KGKVVAG
+143 EGKFPG
-150 NFTAEVADGKAA
+150 NFTAEVADNKAP

-168 ESSINL
+168 ESSIKL
-174 LENHAAINTSVTL
+174 LEDYAAINPSVTL

-198 TSIPVE
+198 TSIPFK
-204 VNSKKVTNVRLVAR
+204 VNNKTVTNVRLVAR
-218 SKNMKLT
+218 SKNTKLT
-225 YGNFNSSFTTTTTNS
+225 YGNFNSNFTTTN
-240 DIMYVVN
+240 DKIMYVVN
-247 GSEPT
+247 GSEPAT
-252 ITKDAKFNGS
+252 TKDAKFNGS
-262 ADNDAYTVY
+262 AENDAYTVY
-271 NIKVAEWFTQGDM
+271 NIKVTDWFTQGDM
-284 NNDGILDEKDALT
+284 NNDGILDEKD
-297 TKDGKEGWTNA
+297 EGWKNA
-308 LAAKGYKTYQKGTI
+308 LADNGYLTTQKGTI

-332 ATADATLELQLLDET
+332 AATAATLELQLLDAS

-352 SWTVAMATA
+352 SWTVEMATA
-361 QPTGKGV
+361 QPAGQDV
-368 DGVDLT
+368 DKVAL
-374 VPETAQNFSF
+374 PAETTQNFSF

>member
-1 MKKYFMSVAALAGMM
+1 MSVAALAGMM

-59 GQNIESVAVV
+59 GQNIENVAVV
-69 IRNKATNAVVYQK
+69 IRDKANKVVYQK
-82 VIPNWNTDKVSSI
+82 VITDWKAASSI
-95 YTDNGHGRECTLKL
+95 YTDNGHGREYTLKL
-109 EGADRL
+109 EKGQRL

-129 ADFKDNTNTIESAT
+129 ADFKNNTIESAT
-143 KGKVVAG
+143 GVAAG
-150 NFTAEVADGKAA
+150 NFTAEVADNNAP

-168 ESSINL
+168 ESSIKL
-174 LENHAAINTSVTL
+174 LEDHEGINPSVTL

-218 SKNMKLT
+218 SKNTKLT
-225 YGNFNSSFTTTTTNS
+225 YGNFNSNFTTTN
-240 DIMYVVN
+240 DKIMYVVN
-247 GSEPT
+247 GSEPAT
-252 ITKDAKFNGS
+252 TKDAKFNGS
-262 ADNDAYTVY
+262 TDNDAYTVY
-271 NIKVAEWFTQGDM
+271 NIKVADWFTNSDT
-284 NNDGILDEKDALT
+284 NKDGILDEKDDWINPLKSKGYLT
-297 TKDGKEGWTNA
+297 T
-308 LAAKGYKTYQKGTI
+308 QKGTI

-332 ATADATLELQLLDET
+332 ATDAATLELQLLDAS

-352 SWTVAMATA
+352 SWTVAMATP
-361 QPTGKGV
+361 QPTGQGV
-368 DGVDLT
+368 DGVALT
-374 VPETAQNFSF
+374 IPETVQNFSF

>member
-45 DKSTRSRDLNSEEP
+45 DKATRGRDLNSEEP
-59 GQNIESVAVV
+59 GQNIENVAVV
-69 IRNKATNAVVYQK
+69 IRNKATNAVVYNTT
-82 VIPNWNTDKVSSI
+82 IDNWNTKSTS
-95 YTDNGHGRECTLKL
+95 YEDNGNGREYTLKL
-109 EGADRL
+109 EGDQRL

-129 ADFKDNTNTIESAT
+129 EDFKNNTIENAT
-143 KGKVVAG
+143 GVVAG
-150 NFTAEVADGKAA
+150 NFSAEVADGKAA

-198 TSIPVE
+198 TSIPVKVDNKE
-204 VNSKKVTNVRLVAR
+204 VTDVRLVAR

-225 YGNFNSSFTTTTTNS
+225 YGNFNSSFTTTN
-240 DIMYVVN
+240 DKIMYVVN
-247 GSEPT
+247 GSEPAT
-252 ITKDAKFNGS
+252 IKDAKFKGS

-271 NIKVAEWFTQGDM
+271 NIKVAEWFTKGDT

-297 TKDGKEGWTNA
+297 KNGEEAWINPLKKS
-308 LAAKGYKTYQKGTI
+308 KGYETYQKGTI

-332 ATADATLELQLLDET
+332 ATDAATLELQLLDAK

-352 SWTVAMATA
+352 AWTVEMAAA
-361 QPTGKGV
+361 QPTGQDV
-368 DGVDLT
+368 DKVALPT
-374 VPETAQNFSF
+374 ETTQNFSF

-396 DNTDKPGTTTP
+396 DNTDNKPGTTTP
-407 DEPEPLDKSQSM
+407 DQPEPLDKSQSM

>member
-1 MKKYFMSVAALAGMM
+1 MSVAALAGMM

-27 SPADNDVQTIK
+27 SPADNDEQTIK

-59 GQNIESVAVV
+59 NQNIENVAVV
-69 IRNKATNAVVYQK
+69 IRDKANTVVYQK
-82 VIPNWNTDKVSSI
+82 VITDWKTASSI

-129 ADFKDNTNTIESAT
+129 ADFKNNTIENAT
-143 KGKVVAG
+143 GKVAG

-174 LENHAAINTSVTL
+174 LADHAAINTSVTL

-204 VNSKKVTNVRLVAR
+204 VNSKKVTDVRLVAR
-218 SKNMKLT
+218 SKNTKLT
-225 YGNFNSSFTTTTTNS
+225 YGNFNSNFTTTN
-240 DIMYVVN
+240 DKIMYVVN
-247 GSEPT
+247 GSEPAT
-252 ITKDAKFNGS
+252 TKDAKFNGS
-262 ADNDAYTVY
+262 AENDAYTVY
-271 NIKVAEWFTQGDM
+271 NIKVTDWFTNGDT

-297 TKDGKEGWTNA
+297 EGGWTNA
-308 LAAKGYKTYQKGTI
+308 LAKKGYLTYQPGTI

-332 ATADATLELQLLDET
+332 ATDAATLELQLLDAS

-361 QPTGKGV
+361 QPTGQDVEKAT
-368 DGVDLT
+368 LPAET
-374 VPETAQNFSF
+374 VQNFSF

-407 DEPEPLDKSQSM
+407 DQPEPLDKSQSI

>member
-1 MKKYFMSVAALAGMM
+1 MSVAALAGMM

-59 GQNIESVAVV
+59 GQNIENVAVV
-69 IRNKATNAVVYQK
+69 IRDKANTVVYQK
-82 VIPNWNTDKVSSI
+82 VITDWKAASSI
-95 YTDNGHGRECTLKL
+95 YTDNGHGREYTLKL
-109 EGADRL
+109 EKGQRL
-115 NAGEYTITAVGYTA
+115 KAGEYTITAVGYTA
-129 ADFKDNTNTIESAT
+129 GDFKSNTIVDAT
-143 KGKVVAG
+143 EGKFPG
-150 NFTAEVADGKAA
+150 NFTAEVADNKAP

-174 LENHAAINTSVTL
+174 LEDYAAINPSVTL

-198 TSIPVE
+198 TSIPVK
-204 VNSKKVTNVRLVAR
+204 VNNKTVTNVRLVAR
-218 SKNMKLT
+218 SKNTKLT
-225 YGNFNSSFTTTTTNS
+225 YGNFNSNFTTTN
-240 DIMYVVN
+240 DKIMYVVN
-247 GSEPT
+247 GSEPAT
-252 ITKDAKFNGS
+252 TKDAKFNGS
-262 ADNDAYTVY
+262 AENDAYTVY
-271 NIKVAEWFTQGDM
+271 NIKVDEWFTTGDT
-284 NNDGILDEKDALT
+284 NNDGILDEKD
-297 TKDGKEGWTNA
+297 DWTNA
-308 LAAKGYKTYQKGTI
+308 LAGKGYLTYQKGTI

-332 ATADATLELQLLDET
+332 AANDATLELQLLDAS

-361 QPTGKGV
+361 QPTGQDVEKAT
-368 DGVDLT
+368 LPAET
-374 VPETAQNFSF
+374 VQNFSF

>member
-45 DKSTRSRDLNSEEP
+45 DKSTRGRDLNSEEP
-59 GQNIESVAVV
+59 GQNIENVAVV
-69 IRNKATNAVVYQK
+69 IRDKANTVVYQK
-82 VIPNWNTDKVSSI
+82 VITDWKAASSI
-95 YTDNGHGRECTLKL
+95 YTDNGHGREYTLKL
-109 EGADRL
+109 EKGQRL
-115 NAGEYTITAVGYTA
+115 KAGEYTITAVGYTA
-129 ADFKDNTNTIESAT
+129 ADFKNNTIVNAT
-143 KGKVVAG
+143 EGEFPG
-150 NFTAEVADGKAA
+150 NFTAEVADNKAP

-168 ESSINL
+168 ESSIKL
-174 LENHAAINTSVTL
+174 LEDYAAINPSVTL

-198 TSIPVE
+198 TSIPVK
-204 VNSKKVTNVRLVAR
+204 VNNKTVTNVRLVAR
-218 SKNMKLT
+218 SKNTKLT
-225 YGNFNSSFTTTTTNS
+225 YGNFNSNFTTTN
-240 DIMYVVN
+240 DKIMYVVN
-247 GSEPT
+247 GSEPAT
-252 ITKDAKFNGS
+252 TKDAKFNGS
-262 ADNDAYTVY
+262 AENDAYTVY
-271 NIKVAEWFTQGDM
+271 NIKVDEWFTTGDT
-284 NNDGILDEKDALT
+284 NKDGILDEKD
-297 TKDGKEGWTNA
+297 DWTNA
-308 LAAKGYKTYQKGTI
+308 LAAKGYLTTQKGTI

-332 ATADATLELQLLDET
+332 ATTAATLELQLLDAS

-352 SWTVAMATA
+352 SWTVAMATKQSA
-361 QPTGKGV
+361 GQGV
-368 DGVDLT
+368 DGVALT
-374 VPETAQNFSF
+374 VPETVQNFSF

>member
-59 GQNIESVAVV
+59 NQNIENVAVV
-69 IRNKATNAVVYQK
+69 IRNKATNAVVYHK
-82 VIPNWNTDKVSSI
+82 VIANWNTDKVSSI

-129 ADFKDNTNTIESAT
+129 ADFKNNTIESAT
-143 KGKVVAG
+143 GVAAG

-174 LENHAAINTSVTL
+174 LADHAAINTSVTL

-198 TSIPVE
+198 TSIPVKVDNKE
-204 VNSKKVTNVRLVAR
+204 VTNVRLVAR

-225 YGNFNSSFTTTTTNS
+225 YGNFNSSFTTTNR

-247 GSEPT
+247 GSEPAT
-252 ITKDAKFNGS
+252 TKDAKFKGS

-271 NIKVAEWFTQGDM
+271 NIKVTDWFTQGDT
-284 NNDGILDEKDALT
+284 NNDGILDEKDN
-297 TKDGKEGWTNA
+297 GWTNA
-308 LAAKGYKTYQKGTI
+308 LATKGYLTYQEGTI

-332 ATADATLELQLLDET
+332 AVDAATLELQLLDVS

-352 SWTVAMATA
+352 SWTVEMAAA
-361 QPTGKGV
+361 QHDGQGV
-368 DGVDLT
+368 DGVALT
-374 VPETAQNFSF
+374 VPETTQNFSF

-396 DNTDKPGTTTP
+396 DNTNDKPGTTTP
-407 DEPEPLDKSQSM
+407 DQPEPLDKSQSM

>member
-1 MKKYFMSVAALAGMM
+1 MKKFFMSVAALAGMM

-27 SPADNDVQTIK
+27 SPADNDVQTIQ

-45 DKSTRSRDLNSEEP
+45 DKATRSRDLNSEEP
-59 GQNIESVAVV
+59 DQKIESVTVV
-69 IRNKATNAVVYQK
+69 IRNKATNAVVYK
-82 VIPNWNTDKVSSI
+82 GDIPKWNTVSST
-95 YTDNGHGRECTLKL
+95 YTDNGHGRKYTLKL

-129 ADFKDNTNTIESAT
+129 DDFKTNTIVDAK
-143 KGKVVAG
+143 KGEVAAG
-150 NFTAEVADGKAA
+150 NFSAEVADDKAA

-168 ESSINL
+168 ESSISL

-204 VNSKKVTNVRLVAR
+204 VNGKTVTDVRLVAR

-225 YGNFNSSFTTTTTNS
+225 YGNFNSSFTTTNK

-247 GSEPT
+247 GSEPAT
-252 ITKDAKFNGS
+252 IKDAKFKGS
-262 ADNDAYTVY
+262 ADNDAYTLY
-271 NIKVAEWFTQGDM
+271 NIKVAEWFTKGDT
-284 NNDGILDEKDALT
+284 NNDGILDEKDVL
-297 TKDGKEGWTNA
+297 TKDGEEAWINPLKS
-308 LAAKGYKTYQKGTI
+308 KGYLTTQKGTI

-332 ATADATLELQLLDET
+332 ATDAATLELQLLDAS

-352 SWTVAMATA
+352 SWTVEMATA

-368 DGVDLT
+368 DGVALT
-374 VPETAQNFSF
+374 VPETTQNFSF

-407 DEPEPLDKSQSM
+407 DQPEPLDKSQSM

>member
-1 MKKYFMSVAALAGMM
+1 MKKSFMSVAALAGMM

-59 GQNIESVAVV
+59 AQNIENVAVV
-69 IRNKATNAVVYQK
+69 IRNKATNAVVYNTT
-82 VIPNWNTDKVSSI
+82 IDNWNTRSTS
-95 YTDNGHGRECTLKL
+95 YEDNGHGREYTLKL
-109 EGADRL
+109 EKEKRL

-129 ADFKDNTNTIESAT
+129 EDFKNNTIENAT
-143 KGKVVAG
+143 GVVAG
-150 NFTAEVADGKAA
+150 NFSAEVADGKAA

-198 TSIPVE
+198 TSIPVKVDNKE
-204 VNSKKVTNVRLVAR
+204 VTDVRLVAR

-225 YGNFNSSFTTTTTNS
+225 YGNFNSSFTTTNKN
-240 DIMYVVN
+240 IMYVVN
-247 GSEPT
+247 GSEPAT
-252 ITKDAKFNGS
+252 TKDAKFKGS
-262 ADNDAYTVY
+262 ADNDAYTLY
-271 NIKVAEWFTQGDM
+271 NIKVAEWFTKGDT
-284 NNDGILDEKDALT
+284 NKDGILDERDT
-297 TKDGKEGWTNA
+297 NWTNP
-308 LAAKGYKTYQKGTI
+308 LEPNGYKTYQPGTI

-332 ATADATLELQLLDET
+332 ATDAATLELQLLDES

-352 SWTVAMATA
+352 SWTVAMATP
-361 QPTGKGV
+361 QPAGQGV
-368 DGVDLT
+368 DGVALT

-396 DNTDKPGTTTP
+396 DNTNNKPGTTTP
-407 DEPEPLDKSQSM
+407 DQPEPLDKSQSM

>member
-59 GQNIESVAVV
+59 AQNIESVAVV
-69 IRNKATNAVVYQK
+69 IRNKKTNEVVYHK
-82 VIPNWNTDKVSSI
+82 IIANWNTDKVSSI

-109 EGADRL
+109 EGNDRL

-143 KGKVVAG
+143 MGKVVPG
-150 NFTAEVADGKAA
+150 NFTAEVPDDKAA

-198 TSIPVE
+198 TSIPVKVDNKE
-204 VNSKKVTNVRLVAR
+204 VTNVRLVAR

-225 YGNFNSSFTTTTTNS
+225 YGNFNSNFTTTNS

-247 GSEPT
+247 GSEPAT
-252 ITKDAKFNGS
+252 TKDAKFKGS

-271 NIKVAEWFTQGDM
+271 NIKVADWFTKGDT

-297 TKDGKEGWTNA
+297 KDGMEAWTNP
-308 LAAKGYKTYQKGTI
+308 LKSKGYLTYQKGTI

-332 ATADATLELQLLDET
+332 ATDAATLELQLLDAS

-361 QPTGKGV
+361 QPTGQGV
-368 DGVDLT
+368 DGVALPT
-374 VPETAQNFSF
+374 ETAQNFSF
-384 FRNHMYTLGKKV
+384 FRNHMYTLGKKM